1 MAAVA
6 GDGQTRRALVKI
18 VTMNP
23 APNLALVGPMG
34 AGKSAVGRLL
44 AERLGLRFAD
54 LDHEIEERSGAGI
67 ATIFECAGEAGFRA
81 RECAAL
87 RALLDGDGLV
97 LSTGGGAVLDAG
109 NRRLLRERCFVVHLH
124 LDVPAQL
131 QRLARDR
138 SRPLLQRPD
147 REQALHELASIRS
160 PLYDE
165 IADLRFDTGHDN
177 ATHAA
182 AALAELLAAQW
193 QRGSVTA

>member
-1 MAAVA
+1 
-6 GDGQTRRALVKI
+6 
-18 VTMNP
+18 MNP

-44 AERLGLRFAD
+44 GERLVLRFAD
-54 LDHEIEERSGAGI
+54 LDHEIEQSTGAPI
-67 ATIFECAGEAGFRA
+67 PTIFECEGEAGFRA
-81 RECAAL
+81 RE
-87 RALLDGDGLV
+87 RATLQSLLAGDGLV
-97 LSTGGGAVLDAG
+97 LATGGGAVLDAD
-109 NRRLLRERCFVVHLH
+109 NRCLLCERCFVVHLH

-147 REQALHELASIRS
+147 RERALRELAAIRS

-165 IADLRFDTGHDN
+165 IADLRFDTGNDN

-182 AALAELLAAQW
+182 TALAELLAVKW
-193 QRGSVTA
+193 QRGSIAA